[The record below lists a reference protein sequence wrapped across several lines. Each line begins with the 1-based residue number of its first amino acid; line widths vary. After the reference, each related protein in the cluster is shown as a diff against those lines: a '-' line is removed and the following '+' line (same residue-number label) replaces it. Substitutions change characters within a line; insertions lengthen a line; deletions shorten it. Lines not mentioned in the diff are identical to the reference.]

1 MTTTPTRQATRVN
14 QSRSD
19 YLASLITK
27 ISELDGLSTVERQ
40 NRLDM
45 YRGNEIRE
53 LRRELKEAE
62 GMLQESLNYTKSLTT
77 KLNNYL
83 QL

>member
-1 MTTTPTRQATRVN
+1 MTTTPIKPVTRVS
-14 QSRSD
+14 QSRPD

-62 GMLQESLNYTKSLTT
+62 SMLQESLNYTKSLTT